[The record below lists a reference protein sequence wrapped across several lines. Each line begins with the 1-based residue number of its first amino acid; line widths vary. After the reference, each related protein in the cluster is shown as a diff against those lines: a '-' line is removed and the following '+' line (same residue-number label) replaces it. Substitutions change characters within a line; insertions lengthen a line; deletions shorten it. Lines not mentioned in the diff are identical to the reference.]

1 MLSSSVTWGAQYI
14 SYNGWAP
21 TPTQWSHN
29 ENPLGKRPGVGVP
42 PSMLAEGL
50 VRREGLERRVGW
62 NGKESKWL
70 DLVFRLP
77 CGSDIL

>member
-1 MLSSSVTWGAQYI
+1 M
-14 SYNGWAP
+14 
-21 TPTQWSHN
+21 
-29 ENPLGKRPGVGVP
+29 GVP

-70 DLVFRLP
+70 DLVFRVP